1 MIAQLG
7 TGAWDDWRGSYEFLK
22 GQVRLPRFTVEWKG
36 SLVGP
41 LAALGMGPA
50 FEHSIADF
58 SALAVGDRAFAIDD
72 VAHSVFVAVDEEG
85 TEAGAATAIGA
96 TIESYQPPF
105 QFIADRPF
113 LWAIVDDETGSIL
126 FLGAVYD
133 P

>member
-72 VAHSVFVAVDEEG
+72 VAHSVFVAVDEEAPKRG
-85 TEAGAATAIGA
+85 QRPPSVLPSRAT
-96 TIESYQPPF
+96 S
-105 QFIADRPF
+105 RPSSS
-113 LWAIVDDETGSIL
+113 LPTGRSC
-126 FLGAVYD
+126 G